1 MQKLLQAIK
10 PDLVFKYG
18 LAAILIAVPL
28 YPKFPSFNIPGTYVA
43 IRAEDFLLGG
53 LAIFWLF
60 YLFNHRSTRFDA
72 RRAGF
77 FKSSFN
83 KALLIFFGVGLLSLL
98 SGLLI
103 TKTVDWHIGL
113 LHWARRIEYVIPFFI
128 ALAATKSIGRV
139 RFFGETLFIVSFI
152 AFLYGAGQI
161 YAGLPVIS
169 TQNEEYSKGI
179 ALVWTQGARLH
190 STFAGHYD
198 LAAYLALVF
207 PIMFAFLFV
216 IKNWSYR
223 ILLFVVIM
231 LPSFWLLARTESRI
245 SFIAYLLGV
254 TVSLW
259 FIRKK
264 LFILPVI
271 ILSIAAVF
279 FVSDLGVKYRYTI
292 DVYKQKI
299 INNNLLNFAPGRV
312 WAQENAINTPQESY
326 PTPVDEDISTSIR
339 TNVEWPRAV
348 RAFSKNPLLGTGY
361 SSITLATDNDYL
373 RLLGEVGLVGALAFL
388 LVILKIID
396 GAGQF
401 LRRAKTIDINSAFV
415 AGFMGSFA
423 ATLFNATFIDVFEA
437 SKVAIIFWALA
448 GIAVALVRKDEVS
461 SVV

>member
-1 MQKLLQAIK
+1 MRKLLRAIK
-10 PDLVFKYG
+10 PDFVFKYG

-43 IRAEDFLLGG
+43 IRAEDFLLGA
-53 LAIFWLF
+53 LAIFWLA
-60 YLFNHRSTRFDA
+60 YLFKHKAFDL
-72 RRAGF
+72 
-77 FKSSFN
+77 FKNSFN

-103 TKTVDWHIGL
+103 TKTVDWHIGF

-128 ALAATKSIGRV
+128 ALVAAKSNGRV

-169 TQNEEYSKGI
+169 TQNAEYSKGI
-179 ALVWTQGARLH
+179 ALVWTPGARLH

-198 LAAYLALVF
+198 LAAFLALVF

-223 ILLFVVIM
+223 ILLFVIIM

-254 TVSLW
+254 SITLW
-259 FIRKK
+259 FIRRK

-271 ILSIAAVF
+271 FLSITLMF

-292 DVYKQKI
+292 DIYKQKV
-299 INNNLLNFAPGRV
+299 INNNLLNLAPGRV
-312 WAQENAINTPQESY
+312 WAQENAVNTLGESS
-326 PTPVDEDISTSIR
+326 PAPVDEDISTSIR
-339 TNVEWPRAV
+339 TNVEWPRAI

-373 RLLGEVGLVGALAFL
+373 RLLGEVGLIGALAFV
-388 LVILKIID
+388 LVILKVID

-401 LRRAKTIDINSAFV
+401 LRRAKEIDLNTAFV
-415 AGFMGSFA
+415 AGFMGSFV

-448 GIAVALVRKDEVS
+448 GIAVARVRKDEAPNVA
-461 SVV
+461 